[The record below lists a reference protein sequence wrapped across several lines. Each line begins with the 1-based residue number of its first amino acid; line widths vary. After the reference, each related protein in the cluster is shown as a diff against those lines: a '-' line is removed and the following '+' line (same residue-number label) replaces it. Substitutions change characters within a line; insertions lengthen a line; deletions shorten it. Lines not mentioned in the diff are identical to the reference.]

1 MKQLLLIRHAKSSW
15 ANPDLTDFDRP
26 LNKRGKRDAPYMGK
40 LLAAQNICPELIIA
54 SPAKRAKRTAKTI
67 AAKIGYDEGSIIY
80 REDIYMSGFSGLLK
94 AIASTDNSIN
104 SLALIGHNYA
114 ITELAEWL
122 TGKVIGNIP
131 TCGIVSIEF
140 TDPSWNKI
148 IEHSG
153 RLIFFD
159 YPKLHTVRS
168 KGE

>member
-15 ANPDLTDFDRP
+15 ANPDLADFDRP

-40 LLAAQNICPELIIA
+40 LLAAQGISPELIIT

-80 REDIYMSGFSGLLK
+80 REDIYMSGLSGLLK

-104 SLALIGHNYA
+104 SLALVGHNYA

-140 TDPSWNKI
+140 RVPSWKKI